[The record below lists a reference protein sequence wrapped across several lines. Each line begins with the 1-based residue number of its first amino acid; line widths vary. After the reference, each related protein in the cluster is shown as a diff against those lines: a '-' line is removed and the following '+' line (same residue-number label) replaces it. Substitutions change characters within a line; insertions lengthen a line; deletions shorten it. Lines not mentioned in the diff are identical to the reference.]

1 MFEVLSTRLE
11 AAFSRLRNRGR
22 LTEADINEAMS
33 EVRAALLE
41 ADVNVRVVRKFV
53 DGVRERLVGE
63 ELSRSLTPGQQVI
76 KAVNDQLIDALGGES
91 LRITYASSPP
101 TVVLLAGLQG
111 SGKTTTSA
119 KLASWFASQGRNP
132 MLVGADLQR
141 PAAVQQLEVLGVQA
155 RVPVFSRP
163 TDPIKVAAES
173 RDEAR
178 RLGRDVVIVDTAG
191 RLAIDEVLMEEIRQV
206 SGAIQPDYTFLVVD
220 AMTGQDAVN
229 VATAFHESLEL
240 DGVILTKLDGD
251 ARGGAALSV
260 KEIVGR
266 PIAFA
271 STGEHLRDFD
281 MFYPDRM
288 ASRIL
293 GMGDVLSLIEQAE
306 RTFDREQA
314 EKAARGM
321 LEGRFT
327 LEDFLDQLQQVR
339 KMGPLSGLL
348 SMLPGVPK
356 EIRQSKEL
364 IDDSHISRIEAI
376 IRSMTPGERNRPE
389 ILDGSRRVRVANG
402 AGVSVQEVNQLVKQ
416 FKEAQQLIKSPSLL
430 GGLLGKGGGMGQL
443 QSMLEGGQLGAA
455 GLGDM
460 GVGAG
465 AAGMGLGGGGLGGG
479 ATIGTQVPGMP
490 GSGIGGEGF
499 DALFGGDAAD
509 GDSMYQGIRQG
520 PTSRTKSKKSGKGS
534 RGKGNGRVTPR
545 KKKR

>member
-1 MFEVLSTRLE
+1 MFEALSTRLE
-11 AAFSRLRNRGR
+11 AAFSRLRNRGH
-22 LTEADINEAMS
+22 LTEEDINEAMG

-41 ADVNVRVVRKFV
+41 ADVNVRVARRFV
-53 DGVRERLVGE
+53 DRVRERLVGE

-76 KAVNDQLIDALGGES
+76 KAVNDQLVEALGGES

-155 RVPVFSRP
+155 RVPVFSKP
-163 TDPIKVAAES
+163 TDPIQVAAES
-173 RDEAR
+173 RNEAR

-206 SGAIQPDYTFLVVD
+206 SAAIKPDYTFLVVD

-288 ASRIL
+288 AIRIL

-327 LEDFLDQLQQVR
+327 LEDFLGQLQQVR

-356 EIRQSKEL
+356 EIRQSKDL

-376 IRSMTPGERNRPE
+376 IRSMTPDERNRPE
-389 ILDGSRRVRVANG
+389 VLDGSRRSRVAKG
-402 AGVSVQEVNQLVKQ
+402 AGVTVQEVNQLVKQ

-430 GGLLGKGGGMGQL
+430 GGLLGKGAGMGQL
-443 QSMLEGGQLGAA
+443 QSMLEGGQLASGLSDMGAA
-455 GLGDM
+455 DS
-460 GVGAG
+460 
-465 AAGMGLGGGGLGGG
+465 GLGGAGGAGGASGALGVRTSGIPGDGVEALGLGG
-479 ATIGTQVPGMP
+479 
-490 GSGIGGEGF
+490 
-499 DALFGGDAAD
+499 LFGGGGSDD
-509 GDSMYQGIRQG
+509 GNMYQAIRQG
-520 PTSRTKSKKSGKGS
+520 PSPRTKNKKGGKGS
-534 RGKGNGRVTPR
+534 RGRGNGRVTPR

>member
-1 MFEVLSTRLE
+1 MFETLSTRLE
-11 AAFSRLRNRGR
+11 AAFSRLRNRGH
-22 LTEADINEAMS
+22 LTEADINEAMG

-41 ADVNVRVVRKFV
+41 ADVNVRVVRKFI
-53 DGVRERLVGE
+53 DRVRERLSGE

-76 KAVNDQLIDALGGES
+76 KAVNDQLIEALGGES

-155 RVPVFSRP
+155 RVPVFSKP
-163 TDPIKVAAES
+163 TDPVRVVAES

-191 RLAIDEVLMEEIRQV
+191 RLAIDEALMEEIRNV
-206 SGAIQPDYTFLVVD
+206 SGAIHPDYTFLVVD

-229 VATAFHESLEL
+229 VATAFHESLDL

-260 KEIVGR
+260 KEVVGK

-314 EKAARGM
+314 EKAARGL

-364 IDDSHISRIEAI
+364 IDDSQISRIEAI
-376 IRSMTPGERNRPE
+376 IRSMTPGERARPE
-389 ILDGSRRVRVANG
+389 VLDGSRRARVANG

-430 GGLLGKGGGMGQL
+430 GGLLGKGAGMGQL
-443 QSMLEGGQLGAA
+443 QSMLEGGQLGA

-460 GVGAG
+460 GLGGAG
-465 AAGMGLGGGGLGGG
+465 FGGEAAV
-479 ATIGTQVPGMP
+479 GTPIPRIP
-490 GSGIGGEGF
+490 GSGVGKQGIDDFSGNDGSN
-499 DALFGGDAAD
+499 
-509 GDSMYQGIRQG
+509 GDSMYQGSRQG
-520 PTSRTKSKKSGKGS
+520 HSSRTKNKKGG
-534 RGKGNGRVTPR
+534 RGRGNGRVTPK

>member
-1 MFEVLSTRLE
+1 MFEALSTRLE
-11 AAFSRLRNRGR
+11 AAFSRLRNRGH
-22 LTEADINEAMS
+22 LTEEDINEAMG

-41 ADVNVRVVRKFV
+41 ADVNVRVARRFV
-53 DGVRERLVGE
+53 DRVRERLVGE

-76 KAVNDQLIDALGGES
+76 KAVNDQLVEALGGES

-155 RVPVFSRP
+155 RVPVFSKP
-163 TDPIKVAAES
+163 TDPIQVAAES
-173 RDEAR
+173 RNEAR

-206 SGAIQPDYTFLVVD
+206 SAAIKPDYTFLVVD

-327 LEDFLDQLQQVR
+327 LEDFLGQLQQVR

-356 EIRQSKEL
+356 EIRQSKDL

-376 IRSMTPGERNRPE
+376 IRSMTPDERNRPE
-389 ILDGSRRVRVANG
+389 VLDGSRRSRVAKG
-402 AGVSVQEVNQLVKQ
+402 AGVTVQEVNQLVKQ

-430 GGLLGKGGGMGQL
+430 GGLLGKGAGMGQL
-443 QSMLEGGQLGAA
+443 QSMLEGGQLVSGLSDMGAA
-455 GLGDM
+455 DS
-460 GVGAG
+460 
-465 AAGMGLGGGGLGGG
+465 GLGGAGGAGGASGALGVRTSGIPGDGVEALGLGG
-479 ATIGTQVPGMP
+479 
-490 GSGIGGEGF
+490 
-499 DALFGGDAAD
+499 LFGGGGSDD
-509 GDSMYQGIRQG
+509 GNMYQAIRQG
-520 PTSRTKSKKSGKGS
+520 PSPRTKNKKGGKGS
-534 RGKGNGRVTPR
+534 RGRGNGRVTPR